1 MKRDENKS
9 RETLTVYLSPESC
22 AAVQELA
29 KARKIPVSRLIRQS
43 LTKYL
48 KVSCLLIGLLGG
60 CVHQEEEI
68 APAPTPSQEPAPT
81 PTQEPTPEP
90 TAWPDKD
97 GDGYTADKDC
107 DDSEYTNS
115 PGWLESCDYRDND
128 CDGLVDEGVTNYY
141 YWDSDTDHWPV
152 QEYSWTS
159 CEPCDPMAS
168 PNIICSMAPW
178 DQAWDCNDNNY
189 YIHPGS
195 DNPNYDCVPA

>member
-29 KARKIPVSRLIRQS
+29 KSRKIPVSRLIRQS

-68 APAPTPSQEPAPT
+68 APAPTP
-81 PTQEPTPEP
+81 TQEPTPEP

-107 DDSEYTNS
+107 ADNIDYMAPGNQEY
-115 PGWLESCDYRDND
+115 CDYIDND
-128 CDGLVDEGVTNYY
+128 CDGAVDEGVAVSYY
-141 YWDSDTDHWPV
+141 YSDTDTDHWPV

-159 CEPCDPMAS
+159 CEPCEIYEATD
-168 PNIICSMAPW
+168 IICSVAPW
-178 DQAWDCNDNNY
+178 DQAWDCDDNNY
-189 YIHPGS
+189 YVHPGS